1 MYVRRKHTKKETEE
15 MNITAFMN
23 LMVILVPFLLITAVF
38 SKIAILELNIPK
50 GDSAAD
56 GKQKPEL
63 QLQIVIRKDLIDVQ
77 DGVVGLIKRFPLK
90 DEETSWQAMT
100 DLLLQLKTK
109 FPDKESV
116 TLLIEPDV
124 AYQVMVKVMDR
135 ARVAN
140 VIQPGMTVESV
151 ELFPAISIGDA
162 PALAAGGSK

>member
-1 MYVRRKHTKKETEE
+1 MNVRRKHTRKETEE

-50 GDSAAD
+50 GDGAAD
-56 GKQKPEL
+56 NKKPEL
-63 QLQIVIRKDLIDVQ
+63 QLQIVIRQDVIDVQ

-90 DEETSWQAMT
+90 GEDASWQSMT
-100 DLLLQLKTK
+100 DLLLQLKNK

-116 TLLIEPDV
+116 TLLIEPDIS
-124 AYQVMVKVMDR
+124 YQVMVKVMDR
-135 ARVAN
+135 ARIAN

-162 PALAAGGSK
+162 PQLAAGVAK